1 METAAFLHWE
11 GVEAMFLN
19 RVKEITNVHN
29 GKQKL
34 HYLLAARAPCEI
46 LLPRKAKQKSL
57 NM

>member
-1 METAAFLHWE
+1 
-11 GVEAMFLN
+11 MFLN

-29 GKQKL
+29 AKQKL
-34 HYLLAARAPCEI
+34 HYLLEARATCEI